1 MKKYK
6 NKYFD
11 VMKKEKRIK
20 QKTLYHIDFE
30 RLTAMGGLPRQI
42 Q

>member
-20 QKTLYHIDFE
+20 QKTFYHIDFE
-30 RLTAMGGLPRQI
+30 RLTAMCDLPRQI